1 MKNIEK
7 KEIRKNMLAVRR
19 SLDDRYVRE
28 ASHIICERLKSC
40 PMYQTAES
48 ICLYMPINHEVD
60 VTELL
65 SADYTL
71 QDKGMDAEA
80 GQTYTQVYLPKIID
94 KTMDFYLYEGKDSIV
109 IGAFNIPEPTGKKKL
124 TPNDK
129 TLVVM
134 PGVAFSRDGCRLG
147 YGGGYYDTYLE
158 KYPMC
163 RKAAVCFQEQLV
175 EKLPVE
181 AHDVKPD
188 IIISNE

>member
-1 MKNIEK
+1 MKNIAK
-7 KEIRKNMLAVRR
+7 KEIRKKMLAIRR

-40 PMYQTAES
+40 HLYQTAES

-71 QDKGMDAEA
+71 QNKSMDAES
-80 GQTYTQVYLPKIID
+80 GQTRKMYLPKIID
-94 KTMDFYLYEGKDSIV
+94 KTMDFYLYEGKDSIAL
-109 IGAFNIPEPTGKKKL
+109 GAFNIPEPTGKKKL
-124 TPNDK
+124 MPNEK

-134 PGVAFSRDGCRLG
+134 PGVAFSRDGGRLG

-163 RKAAVCFQEQLV
+163 RKAAVCFLEQLV
-175 EKLPVE
+175 EELPVE